1 MNRSADFWTEKI
13 LPHVPGIIQRNF
25 WRLLFSFLFAFLL
38 FNLVHKNVKE
48 ETEYHKI
55 TINDVEIR
63 FVPETE
69 NGEADTI
76 RLVPLE
82 ETPTVSVTLSVPVYE
97 KDVKSK
103 DLYLEC
109 PVTKKQIDEND
120 PVSFKI
126 ENLKLRRGIY
136 FRDPKIHPPV
146 LPLDLDY
153 YVEKNVPIR
162 PYYDANEIVNGYRL
176 EKEPEPVDVAYVKIS
191 GPKKVL
197 AGITQLKTDKI
208 PLANMTKDFTC
219 AVDLVLPYEA
229 RNSDVKIFSD
239 AVQVNVKI
247 KKNGMRTFDGIPVRV
262 LTGTGGANQLVIA
275 GITPEQV
282 SVVVEDAPGSDFLGR
297 RTLENLSSDKIHA
310 VLDLS
315 KVTEAGE
322 YSDVIRFWSDDD
334 QFRVVRVD
342 PRNATVRLVPSSSQ
356 Q

>member
-1 MNRSADFWTEKI
+1 MRHRD
-13 LPHVPGIIQRNF
+13 
-25 WRLLFSFLFAFLL
+25 
-38 FNLVHKNVKE
+38 
-48 ETEYHKI
+48 
-55 TINDVEIR
+55 
-63 FVPETE
+63 
-69 NGEADTI
+69 
-76 RLVPLE
+76 
-82 ETPTVSVTLSVPVYE
+82 
-97 KDVKSK
+97 
-103 DLYLEC
+103 
-109 PVTKKQIDEND
+109 
-120 PVSFKI
+120 
-126 ENLKLRRGIY
+126 LRRDLHAVDDEVRYGH
-136 FRDPKIHPPV
+136 RAKVLDVV